1 MELTLSADTI
11 LMRLDGKFCILNTLI
26 KKGINKMVGLMK
38 YECGLKFTGCVF
50 EDKETAEKFIYDNG
64 LNPEAYELIPVAGY
78 FKNDEI
84 K

>member
-1 MELTLSADTI
+1 
-11 LMRLDGKFCILNTLI
+11 
-26 KKGINKMVGLMK
+26 MVGLMK

-78 FKNDEI
+78 FKNGEI